1 MDKNN
6 FFTRLARWPKLTF
19 TDVQILVIPEA
30 NPQPSR
36 NELYVRDRSEPPARL
51 FICRLPADVDLLRV
65 ERTYQLWLD
74 EFIGSGSPQAGNI
87 LDNPLFP
94 LQPAYLYL
102 SRDGSLLK
110 RAQPGI
116 FTD

>member
-30 NPQPSR
+30 NSQPSR

-51 FICRLPADVDLLRV
+51 FICRLPADVDLLRI
-65 ERTYQLWLD
+65 ERMYQLWLD
-74 EFIGSGSPQAGNI
+74 EFIRSGSPDDVNI
-87 LDNPLFP
+87 PDSQLFFP
-94 LQPAYLYL
+94 QLASLYL
-102 SRDGSLLK
+102 SRDRSLLK
-110 RAQPGI
+110 RVQPEI
-116 FTD
+116 FIG